1 VRVHTMGEMSAALAH
16 ELNQPLVAIENY
28 ALAARRRIADVD
40 TDPRKLDDLLDK
52 VVAQA
57 TRAGDVVK
65 RLRAMVK
72 RHDIEAKEVDLESA
86 IRECVEMVKVDCELR
101 NVRLDLALVGLLPAV
116 IVDEIQIQQVM
127 LNLLRNALDA
137 METPGPRGD
146 RALRIETA
154 LTAPEEITVRVA
166 DRGVGIADSDLEGV
180 FEPFFSTKSSGL
192 GIGLSISRKIIE
204 AHGGTLRASANP
216 GGGAVFQFTLPVA
229 SKRD

>member
-1 VRVHTMGEMSAALAH
+1 MGEMSAALAH
-16 ELNQPLVAIENY
+16 ELNQPLVANENY
-28 ALAARRRIADVD
+28 ALAARRRVADGA
-40 TDPRKLDDLLDK
+40 TDPRKLDGLLDK

-72 RHDIEAKEVDLESA
+72 RHDIETKEVDLESA

-101 NVRLDLALVGLLPAV
+101 NVRLDLELAGHLTVV
-116 IVDEIQIQQVM
+116 VDEIQIQQVI

-137 METPGPRGD
+137 METPGAQGD
-146 RALRIETA
+146 SVLRIETA

-166 DRGVGIADSDLEGV
+166 DRGVGIADSDLESV

-204 AHGGTLRASANP
+204 AHGGTLRAQANP
-216 GGGAVFQFTLPVA
+216 GGGAVFQFTLPIA
-229 SKRD
+229 TKKD

>member
-1 VRVHTMGEMSAALAH
+1 MSAALAH

-28 ALAARRRIADVD
+28 ALAAQRRIADAE
-40 TDPRKLDDLLDK
+40 TDPRKLDELLGK

-72 RHDIEAKEVDLESA
+72 RHDIETKEVNLESA

-101 NVRLDLALVGLLPAV
+101 NVRLDLDLAGHLPAV
-116 IVDEIQIQQVM
+116 VADEIQIQQVL

-137 METPGPRGD
+137 MEIPGPHRE
-146 RALRIETA
+146 RALRVETE
-154 LTAPEEITVRVA
+154 LTKAEEITVRVA
-166 DRGVGIADSDLEGV
+166 DRGVGIADGDLESV

-204 AHGGTLRASANP
+204 AHGGTLRAHANP
-216 GGGAVFQFTLPVA
+216 GGGAVFQFTLPTA
-229 SKRD
+229 TKD